1 MKTVKVRASIEWDME
16 VDEEFVDDI
25 EAFGIELTEAE
36 IEYDLKYGMISKKD
50 FDYEVVS
57 VE

>member
-1 MKTVKVRASIEWDME
+1 MKVVKVRASIEWDME
-16 VDEEFVDDI
+16 VDEEFVDDV

-36 IEYDLKYGMISKKD
+36 INYDLTYGMISKDD

>member
-1 MKTVKVRASIEWDME
+1 MKTVKVRASIEWDMG
-16 VDEEFVDDI
+16 VDEEFIDDV

-36 IEYDLKYGMISKKD
+36 IEYDLKYGLISKDD
-50 FDYEVVS
+50 FDYEVIS